1 MRYFLQKIMRFIFRE
16 SQGDNDAAQ
25 ESHII
30 HTIKNFVQKKI
41 ARLPDYDDSEKDR
54 KRIAQLIHQVQ
65 EDNHILSKTKHIL
78 IKGLH
83 QLSHIQPHTLENV
96 THELLGF
103 EKILHS
109 IPSIKA
115 DMHTDDSPSSS
126 HAINIED
133 IHDTAE
139 TLLSIDS
146 AHPEDTTP
154 QMHLHNTAFHAAL
167 QGENIDFLSTLVDQN
182 PFIDILETIK
192 KNKMHIMSIHKCA
205 MLSEHHTEYQLRMD
219 NVIKKL
225 NHLIRDIKNT
235 QKKYALIRKEVIQPA
250 FTDMSEEEHIEHVHH
265 MHNILNERKD
275 CIHTLSQKII
285 QHTKDVPAMALSI
298 IHEITSKK
306 TLPHQ
311 GDIEHIQKH
320 SLTDYIR
327 SIFIRSDNT
336 STQHQEN
343 ILVHHKEI
351 LRNAA
356 LCALQLGL
364 YHLRT
369 QQKEL
374 ITALEKCHTL
384 RSIIQSLEKI
394 HYA

>member
-1 MRYFLQKIMRFIFRE
+1 MRFIFRE
-16 SQGDNDAAQ
+16 PQGDNDAAQ

-30 HTIKNFVQKKI
+30 NTIKNFVQKKI
-41 ARLPDYDDSEKDR
+41 ARLPEYDDRDKDR
-54 KRIAQLIHQVQ
+54 KRIAKLIHQVQ
-65 EDNHILSKTKHIL
+65 EDNHILSKNKHIL

-83 QLSHIQPHTLENV
+83 QLSRIQPHTLENV

-109 IPSIKA
+109 IPSIKT

-126 HAINIED
+126 HGISIQD
-133 IHDTAE
+133 IHATAE

-154 QMHLHNTAFHAAL
+154 QMHLHNTALHASL

-192 KNKMHIMSIHKCA
+192 KHKMHIMSIHKCA

-225 NHLIRDIKNT
+225 NHLVRDIKNT
-235 QKKYALIRKEVIQPA
+235 QKKYALIRKEVIQSA
-250 FTDMSEEEHIEHVHH
+250 FTDISEEEHIEHVHH

-275 CIHTLSQKII
+275 HIQALSQKII

-311 GDIEHIQKH
+311 EDVPYITQH

-343 ILVHHKEI
+343 VLAHHKEI
-351 LRNAA
+351 LHNAA

-374 ITALEKCHTL
+374 LTALEKCHTL
-384 RSIIQSLEKI
+384 RSVIQSLEKI
-394 HYA
+394 HHA